1 MSGFIA
7 GGQVTGDSAPGP
19 HINSDPFWPS
29 IDLDSL
35 RESLRIDSSVTLARL
50 ETAVVAAIISVN
62 RDLDYWREA
71 KQAEGFAS
79 LNDVPSGKIMDRSQ
93 LAHLYVRAVECAA
106 GAEVCE
112 RYRGYDTTAS
122 GGKNA
127 DSSAPTIDDYRR
139 DQRWAVRDF
148 LGTSRTTVE
157 LL

>member
-7 GGQVTGDSAPGP
+7 GGLVPSESAPGP
-19 HINSDPFWPS
+19 HINSNLFWPS
-29 IDLDSL
+29 IDLDKL
-35 RESLRIDSSVTLARL
+35 RETLRIDSSVTPARL
-50 ETAVVAAIISVN
+50 ETAVVAAIISIN
-62 RDLDYWREA
+62 RDLAKWRVA
-71 KQAEGFAS
+71 RQAEGFTA
-79 LNDVPSGKIMDRSQ
+79 LPDVPDDDR
-93 LAHLYVRAVECAA
+93 LTNAERVHLYVRAVECAA

-127 DSSAPTIDDYRR
+127 DESAPTIDDYRR

-148 LGTSRTTVE
+148 LGSSRTTVE